1 MSISKLIKEGIEN
14 KQKEILKKIN
24 RIKALKNANYPIEEI
39 SRVIGL
45 SKFTIRILLKTIK
58 S

>member
-1 MSISKLIKEGIEN
+1 MSIFKLIKEGIEN
-14 KQKEILKKIN
+14 KQKEILKKIS
-24 RIKALKNANYPIEEI
+24 RIKLLKNANYPIEEI

-45 SKFTIRILLKTIK
+45 SKFTIRVLLKTIK